1 MIRPKLGE
9 TGRGLGPVAEETG
22 RSCSGF
28 ATMEG
33 VRVFRR
39 GRQRWRSFGSAN
51 CLGQA
56 WRWSNR
62 DGPVSVR
69 PQTVKDRKLRRRRG
83 CSSRLREQG
92 AITAGFVKFAGGP
105 KEEGALNSLTAFTE
119 ALEESPVQF
128 GSPRAVPGT
137 DKNVRVVR
145 VTDVRAS
152 FARNY
157 GSKGGLAKSA
167 DAQRQAFTRALK
179 AALAE
184 GI

>member
-1 MIRPKLGE
+1 MRGEGICPVFRRFNIREWNDPAEARRNRKGPWSCR
-9 TGRGLGPVAEETG
+9 RGDRQVVL
-22 RSCSGF
+22 RIR
-28 ATMEG
+28 TMEG

-51 CLGQA
+51 CLDQA

-105 KEEGALNSLTAFTE
+105 KKKGALIRGRPCRGFRGIPCAIR
-119 ALEESPVQF
+119 
-128 GSPRAVPGT
+128 GSSNGAWNRQKRQGCSSNRRPNVICSGT
-137 DKNVRVVR
+137 IGLRV
-145 VTDVRAS
+145 D
-152 FARNY
+152 
-157 GSKGGLAKSA
+157 
-167 DAQRQAFTRALK
+167 
-179 AALAE
+179 
-184 GI
+184 